1 MLELLLC
8 SMLTILPD
16 YLYRRYGQGKRL
28 GKEITLY
35 SVWFEL
41 RWGIVLCLM
50 LTIGLI
56 TTVFYN
62 HPATT
67 NATAFFRTIP
77 ILPETN
83 GRVAEIYVDG
93 VSGPVKQGAPIFRL
107 DSSKQEA
114 AAETARRKIAETDAA
129 MVVAQ
134 ADIQAAEGKLQE
146 ARSAY
151 QQAVDELETKQE
163 IYRRNPG
170 AVATRDIER
179 LQVAVQGRQGSIDA
193 ATAAKQQAE
202 AQLSTFLPAQKASAE
217 AELSQAE
224 VDLSKTVIRAG
235 VSGRV
240 EQFTLRVGDIVN
252 PLMRPAGVLIP
263 EGAGQGRLQAGF
275 GQVEAQVM
283 KVGMVA
289 EAACA
294 SKPWTVIPMVVT
306 GVQDFIAAGQFRSG
320 EQLVDPQQVTRP
332 GTIFVFLEPLYEG
345 GFEGVTPGSS
355 CIVNAYTSN
364 HEEIIAPE
372 TSTMRRVVLHVVDG
386 VGLVHAMI
394 LRIQAL
400 LYPIQTLVLGGGH

>member
-16 YLYRRYGQGKRL
+16 YLYRRYGQGKRI

-41 RWGIVLCLM
+41 RWGIVTCLM

-56 TTVFYN
+56 TVVFYN

-67 NATAFFRTIP
+67 NATAYFRTVP

-83 GRVAEIYVDG
+83 GRVAEVYVDG

-107 DSSKQEA
+107 DNSKQEA

-129 MVVAQ
+129 MVVART
-134 ADIQAAEGKLQE
+134 DIQAAEGRIVE
-146 ARSAY
+146 ARSAH

-170 AVATRDIER
+170 AVATRDIEK
-179 LQVAVQGRQGSIDA
+179 LQVAVQGRQGTIDA

-202 AQLSTFLPAQKASAE
+202 AQLSTLLPAQKASAE
-217 AELSQAE
+217 AELAQAE
-224 VDLSKTVIRAG
+224 VDLSKTVVRAG
-235 VSGRV
+235 VDGRV
-240 EQFTLRVGDIVN
+240 EQFTLRVGDVVN

-263 EGAGQGRLQAGF
+263 EGAGRGRLQAGF
-275 GQVEAQVM
+275 GQVESQALT
-283 KVGMVA
+283 VGMVA
-289 EAACA
+289 EATCA
-294 SKPWTVIPMVVT
+294 SKPWTIIPMVVT
-306 GVQDFIAAGQFRSG
+306 GVQDYIAAGQFRGG
-320 EQLVDPQQVTRP
+320 EQLLEAQQVTRP
-332 GTIFVFLEPLYEG
+332 GTVMAFLEPLYEG
-345 GFEGVTPGSS
+345 GFDGVTPGSS
-355 CIVNAYTSN
+355 CIVNAYTS
-364 HEEIIAPE
+364 HHDEIIAPE
-372 TSTMRRVVLHVVDG
+372 TGTMRGIVLHAVDA
-386 VGLVHAMI
+386 VGLVHALI

-400 LYPIQTLVLGGGH
+400 VYPIQTLVLGGH